1 MNKRPM
7 ETIMG
12 IVVLVVAAFFV
23 YFAYKVSDLQVVK
36 GYEVTARFLKVG
48 GLNVGSDVRI
58 NGIKV
63 GTVVAQKLDTEN
75 YDAEIVA
82 TLARAYESIAEFIG
96 PVNIRIGNR
105 RFWNAMFEYLKLTP
119 EQSRNAFILIDKKDK
134 ISDFYDGLVETVGN
148 AAADVINNVFSQG
161 YKSFVGV
168 TNELDAAVREIDDFV
183 VLLDSMGITNATID
197 LGIMRGHAYYTGI
210 VFEFFLDTDF
220 KRDVVYFAH

>member
-75 YDAEIVA
+75 YDAEIVMS
-82 TLARAYESIAEFIG
+82 LASDI
-96 PVNIRIGNR
+96 
-105 RFWNAMFEYLKLTP
+105 KLP
-119 EQSRNAFILIDKKDK
+119 KDSVAV
-134 ISDFYDGLVETVGN
+134 IVGDGLIGDKFIKIEPGHDKEMLQN
-148 AAADVINNVFSQG
+148 GDI
-161 YKSFVGV
+161 
-168 TNELDAAVREIDDFV
+168 
-183 VLLDSMGITNATID
+183 ITN
-197 LGIMRGHAYYTGI
+197 
-210 VFEFFLDTDF
+210 VKDF
-220 KRDVVYFAH
+220 KTIEDMVGEIIFMVTDNGESSAQ

>member
-36 GYEVTARFLKVG
+36 GYEITARFLKVG

-75 YDAEIVA
+75 YDAEIVMS
-82 TLARAYESIAEFIG
+82 LASDI
-96 PVNIRIGNR
+96 
-105 RFWNAMFEYLKLTP
+105 KLP
-119 EQSRNAFILIDKKDK
+119 KDSVAA
-134 ISDFYDGLVETVGN
+134 IVGDGLIGDKFIKIEPGHDKEMLQN
-148 AAADVINNVFSQG
+148 GDI
-161 YKSFVGV
+161 
-168 TNELDAAVREIDDFV
+168 
-183 VLLDSMGITNATID
+183 ITN
-197 LGIMRGHAYYTGI
+197 
-210 VFEFFLDTDF
+210 VKDF
-220 KRDVVYFAH
+220 KTIEDMVGEIIFMVTDNGESSAQ